1 MKVESTHA
9 RRSPALLVV
18 LALTAAL
25 GLAST
30 AAFAQTAPAA
40 AAHPSVADSDQHT
53 AAHNPRTMF
62 ATWVTV
68 WNGDTAKAS
77 SIISP
82 DFRVH
87 AALLDGT
94 DGSSIR
100 GVEGL
105 VGLVDQIRS
114 VFTDLRFD
122 LEVGPLVDGRYVS
135 ARWVAT
141 GTYGGGFPGAKAA
154 PGTVI
159 TYTGTDTLRVEHGK
173 FAEYWLN
180 ADTLSLL
187 QQLQAI

>member
-1 MKVESTHA
+1 MNVESTRA
-9 RRSPALLVV
+9 RRSPARLGA
-18 LALTAAL
+18 LALTASLAV
-25 GLAST
+25 AST
-30 AAFAQTAPAA
+30 TAFAEAAPAA
-40 AAHPSVADSDQHT
+40 SAHPSAADSGRHGAT
-53 AAHNPRTMF
+53 HSPRAMF

-77 SIISP
+77 GIISP

-122 LEVGPLVDGRYVS
+122 LEVGPLVDGRCVS

-141 GTYGGGFPGAKAA
+141 GTYAGGFPGAKAA

-159 TYTGTDTLRVEHGK
+159 TYTGTDTLRMEHGK

>member
-1 MKVESTHA
+1 MNVESTRA
-9 RRSPALLVV
+9 RRSPARLVA
-18 LALTAAL
+18 LALTATLAV
-25 GLAST
+25 AST
-30 AAFAQTAPAA
+30 TAFAQAAPGAS
-40 AAHPSVADSDQHT
+40 AHPSAADSGRH
-53 AAHNPRTMF
+53 AATHSPRAMF

-68 WNGDTAKAS
+68 WNGDSAKAS
-77 SIISP
+77 DIISP

-122 LEVGPLVDGRYVS
+122 LEVGPLVDGRHVS

-141 GTYGGGFPGAKAA
+141 GTYAGGFPGAKAA

-159 TYTGTDTLRVEHGK
+159 TYSGTDTLRMEHGK

>member
-1 MKVESTHA
+1 MNAESTRA
-9 RRSPALLVV
+9 RRSPARLVA
-18 LALTAAL
+18 LALTATLAV
-25 GLAST
+25 AST
-30 AAFAQTAPAA
+30 AAFAQAAPAA

-53 AAHNPRTMF
+53 AAHNPRAMF
-62 ATWVTV
+62 ATWVTA

-77 SIISP
+77 TIISP

-105 VGLVDQIRS
+105 VGLIAQIRS

-141 GTYGGGFPGAKAA
+141 GTYAGGFPGAKAA

-159 TYTGTDTLRVEHGK
+159 TYTGTDTLRMEHGK

>member
-1 MKVESTHA
+1 MKVESAHA
-9 RRSPALLVV
+9 RRSPARLAV

-25 GLAST
+25 TLAST
-30 AAFAQTAPAA
+30 AAFTRTAPA
-40 AAHPSVADSDQHT
+40 

-68 WNGDTAKAS
+68 WNGDTSKAS

-82 DFRVH
+82 EFQVH

-94 DGSSIR
+94 DGSSVH

-122 LEVGPLVDGRYVS
+122 LEVGPLVDSRYVS

-141 GTYGGGFPGAKAA
+141 GTYAGGFPGAEAA

-159 TYTGTDTLRVEHGK
+159 TYAGTDTLRVEHGK

-180 ADTLSLL
+180 ADTLSLV

>member
-1 MKVESTHA
+1 M
-9 RRSPALLVV
+9 
-18 LALTAAL
+18 
-25 GLAST
+25 
-30 AAFAQTAPAA
+30 
-40 AAHPSVADSDQHT
+40 
-53 AAHNPRTMF
+53 
-62 ATWVTV
+62 

-105 VGLVDQIRS
+105 VGLIDQIKS

-141 GTYGGGFPGAKAA
+141 GTYVGGFPGAKAA

-159 TYTGTDTLRVEHGK
+159 TYAGTDTLRVEHGK
-173 FAEYWLN
+173 FAEYWFKD
-180 ADTLSLL
+180 DTLSLL
-187 QQLQAI
+187 QQLQAVWATAGPAQVRRTTPRPYPRSTRRP

>member
-1 MKVESTHA
+1 MTIESTRAH
-9 RRSPALLVV
+9 RSTRLVIPAVITA
-18 LALTAAL
+18 LALAATATQA
-25 GLAST
+25 
-30 AAFAQTAPAA
+30 APAA
-40 AAHPSVADSDQHT
+40 TAHRSEADSDQRT
-53 AAHNPRTMF
+53 AAHDPRSMF
-62 ATWVTV
+62 TTWVAV

-77 SIISP
+77 GIISP
-82 DFRVH
+82 DFQVH

-122 LEVGPLVDGRYVS
+122 LEVGPLVDGRHVS
-135 ARWVAT
+135 ARWIAT
-141 GTYGGGFPGAKAA
+141 GTYAGGFPGAKAA

-159 TYTGTDTLRVEHGK
+159 TYAGTDTLRVEHGK
-173 FAEYWLN
+173 FVEYWFN

-187 QQLQAI
+187 RQLQAI

>member
-1 MKVESTHA
+1 MKVRSTHA
-9 RRSPALLVV
+9 RRSPARLVLV
-18 LALTAAL
+18 TLAAALAL
-25 GLAST
+25 SSN
-30 AAFAQTAPAA
+30 AAFAQAAPAHA
-40 AAHPSVADSDQHT
+40 ARPPVTDSGQHT
-53 AAHNPRTMF
+53 AARDPRTMF
-62 ATWVTV
+62 TTWVAV

-82 DFRVH
+82 GFRVH

-122 LEVGPLVDGRYVS
+122 LEVGPLTDGRYVS
-135 ARWVAT
+135 ARWRAT
-141 GTYGGGFPGAKAA
+141 GTYAGGFPGAKTA

-159 TYTGTDTLRVEHGK
+159 TYTGTDTLRLEHGK

-187 QQLQAI
+187 QQLQAG

>member
-9 RRSPALLVV
+9 HHSPARLVV
-18 LALTAAL
+18 LALAATL
-25 GLAST
+25 ALASNAT
-30 AAFAQTAPAA
+30 FAQAAPAA
-40 AAHPSVADSDQHT
+40 AAHPSVTDSGPHT
-53 AAHNPRTMF
+53 AARNPRTMF

-94 DGSSIR
+94 DGSSLR

-114 VFTDLRFD
+114 VCTDLRFD
-122 LEVGPLVDGRYVS
+122 LEVGPLADGRYVS

-141 GTYGGGFPGAKAA
+141 GTYAGGFPGAKAA

-159 TYTGTDTLRVEHGK
+159 TYSGTDTLRLEHGK

-187 QQLQAI
+187 QQLQAG